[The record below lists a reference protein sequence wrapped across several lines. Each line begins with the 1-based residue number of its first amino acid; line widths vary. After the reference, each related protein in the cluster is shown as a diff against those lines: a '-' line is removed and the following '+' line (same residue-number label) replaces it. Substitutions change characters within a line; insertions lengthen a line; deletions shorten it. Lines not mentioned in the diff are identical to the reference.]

1 MLLLHEITNR
11 HGKSWAMNS
20 STKATTIALP
30 TPITTSFSLTT
41 VPPIRPPPITA
52 TVRPTPP
59 VSIPCAAASTIIANN
74 KKKSSPFSDDNSI
87 WTIPPVPPTSGSSNN
102 CSGDGGGDGGLG
114 GGSSSQD
121 PPPPISPTAEDN
133 SNDSSSPPPPPP
145 PPAIGGGPWSPS
157 LFRPVSS
164 SPSSAF
170 HTPPPVV
177 KPVVRPPPFPSP
189 QLPCVLPPPPLAYL
203 TDVSTPSASTQ
214 STTVSNVDSEAVM
227 AGATTAAVAVNNTKE
242 VFPSPP
248 IAPIAP
254 SSVATISHHPQAGV
268 SPSGIS
274 RLSSGS
280 GGSGSAREA
289 ILCNSCGQLHDP
301 HAAHVYDYSETV
313 DADLL
318 CRICRQPLVDPI
330 DTKCGHTFCTPCL
343 KSHLVVQALC
353 PEDKQIINYLEC
365 QQSSNLVKRLLDKLL
380 VICPNSEHCDEVLS
394 RCDLES
400 HLAYWCRGT
409 VVPCSN
415 AKTGCQFRAARALQ
429 TEHRRECRFQPR
441 APGTTTSSGGSPVVR
456 PIATKSVVRF
466 GPMPVRRVAV
476 EAPLMSAGVVG
487 GAFEEGSSTS
497 SPPTALSASR
507 GGGGVAVM
515 SGRSTSPIRDCEV
528 TAIELPWKP
537 NASLG
542 ISFVG
547 GSDTPL
553 LCIVIQEIYL
563 DGIVAMDGRLRPG
576 DQILEANGIDLT
588 QATHHQ
594 ARTALTSIG
603 SAAARSFELTVYRE
617 RAASECAG
625 LGGSGKRHFGSAP
638 ENPFEREEILHINL
652 MKRLDKRLGI
662 KLVGK
667 KNLPGVYILGLVPDS
682 EADLDGRLYKDDRIL
697 EINGVDLREGTQEE
711 AANIIRTAEERVAL
725 VVARVVRP
733 QTPDIIRTASGEIF
747 MDFGSSGGG
756 TSVATRSPGTSVPPP
771 VACSAA
777 LPPSLKS
784 PSTRLCREQEITVE
798 KMPGESLGMTVAGG
812 VASQRGDTPVYIT
825 NLVPTGVLGRAGQL
839 AKGDVLLAV
848 NEVELLGLSHEKA
861 VEALKATRKSC
872 TKVTI
877 RVLEGPETG
886 SGRENFLPS
895 WLYWLQLPRYC
906 QIPRTIVLLRTANG
920 SLGFSIVGGNTTS
933 GAADAS
939 ASPLTAFS
947 RRQSSDSEPRHP
959 QATLGS
965 SSVTSSPQP
974 IVVKSIVPGSPAH
987 RDGRLKCGDLILAVN
1002 QYPLTDVSHA
1012 HAVALLKH
1020 CVGDVH
1026 IRVVSWPGTIV

>member
-1 MLLLHEITNR
+1 
-11 HGKSWAMNS
+11 MNTS
-20 STKATTIALP
+20 AKTVTVALP
-30 TPITTSFSLTT
+30 TPSTATSTTPLAAAPT
-41 VPPIRPPPITA
+41 IRAPPITA

-59 VSIPCAAASTIIANN
+59 ISIPCPPASLHAAGF
-74 KKKSSPFSDDNSI
+74 KKKTSPFPDDNSL
-87 WTIPPVPPTSGSSNN
+87 WTIPPVPPN
-102 CSGDGGGDGGLG
+102 GGG
-114 GGSSSQD
+114 QD
-121 PPPPISPTAEDN
+121 PPLPTSPTAEE
-133 SNDSSSPPPPPP
+133 SSVGSPIPPPSPPPP

-157 LFRPVSS
+157 LFRPVPS

-227 AGATTAAVAVNNTKE
+227 SGVTSASNTKE
-242 VFPSPP
+242 VFPFHP
-248 IAPIAP
+248 IPSIAP
-254 SSVATISHHPQAGV
+254 SSVATVSQQPQPGV
-268 SPSGIS
+268 SPGGIS

-280 GGSGSAREA
+280 GGSGSVREA

-301 HAAHVYDYSETV
+301 HAAHVYDYSESV

-318 CRICRQPLVDPI
+318 CRICRQPLVDPL

-400 HLAYWCRGT
+400 HLTYWCRGT

-415 AKTGCQFRAARALQ
+415 AKTGCQFRAARVLQ
-429 TEHRRECRFQPR
+429 PDHRRECRFQPR
-441 APGTTTSSGGSPVVR
+441 TPGNASGSPVVR

-466 GPMPVRRVAV
+466 GPMPVRRAPP
-476 EAPLMSAGVVG
+476 EQPLMSG
-487 GAFEEGSSTS
+487 GEPVFDGQPSSNPPSAISTKGSTS
-497 SPPTALSASR
+497 VTRSA
-507 GGGGVAVM
+507 
-515 SGRSTSPIRDCEV
+515 SPIRDCEV
-528 TAIELPWKP
+528 TTIELPWQP

-603 SAAARSFELTVYRE
+603 GVAKSSFELTVYRE
-617 RAASECAG
+617 RAASD
-625 LGGSGKRHFGSAP
+625 LGSSASSGKRPVGL
-638 ENPFEREEILHINL
+638 ENPFEREEILHITL
-652 MKRLDKRLGI
+652 RKRLDKRLGI

-697 EINGVDLREGTQEE
+697 EINDVDLREGTQEE
-711 AANIIRTAEERVAL
+711 AANVIRTAEGHVAL
-725 VVARVVRP
+725 VVARIVRP

-747 MDFGSSGGG
+747 MDFGGSSL
-756 TSVATRSPGTSVPPP
+756 STRSAGTVVPPP
-771 VACSAA
+771 VSTTSNLLPSSA
-777 LPPSLKS
+777 LSHSLKS

-798 KMPGESLGMTVAGG
+798 KLPGESLGMSVAGG

-839 AKGDVLLAV
+839 VKGDVLLAV

-906 QIPRTIVLLRTANG
+906 QIPRTIVLPRTNNG
-920 SLGFSIVGGNTTS
+920 SLGFSIVGGNSTS
-933 GAADAS
+933 GDLAS
-939 ASPLTAFS
+939 SPQAAFS
-947 RRQSSDSEPRHP
+947 RVQPGDSDPRQPP
-959 QATLGS
+959 
-965 SSVTSSPQP
+965 SVASSPQP
-974 IVVKSIVPGSPAH
+974 IVVKSIVPGTPAH